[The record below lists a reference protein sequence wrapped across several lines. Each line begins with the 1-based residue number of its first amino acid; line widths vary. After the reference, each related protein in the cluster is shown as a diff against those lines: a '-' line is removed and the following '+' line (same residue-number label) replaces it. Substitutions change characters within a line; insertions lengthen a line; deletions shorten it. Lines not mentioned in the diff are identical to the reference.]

1 MVLDFRLVIR
11 LFIQFGRIGCW
22 FLNMRAGKVRMISL
36 VSGYSFL
43 FKTRHWRKDSIGF
56 QLIIEYLVILEEAFQ
71 FDLGCLR

>member
-1 MVLDFRLVIR
+1 MPCYRYSSVFFMVLDFRLVIR

-56 QLIIEYLVILEEAFQ
+56 SAHNRIS
-71 FDLGCLR
+71 RHP

>member
-1 MVLDFRLVIR
+1 MPCYRYSSVFFMVLDFLVIR

-22 FLNMRAGKVRMISL
+22 YLNMRAGKVRMISL

-56 QLIIEYLVILEEAFQ
+56 SAHNRIS
-71 FDLGCLR
+71 RHP